1 MTLIL
6 TNDDVEKLLPMH
18 ECIEALEDVY
28 VELSAGRAVNRI
40 RSDGLVPT
48 TGNRAIYS
56 LKSMDAVIP
65 KLGVGAV
72 RIDSDIVTWPKQ
84 GGNRRRVKVPS
95 APNSRYVGLIL
106 LFSSETG
113 EPLAI
118 LPDGVLQRIRVGA
131 TNGLG
136 VKYLA
141 RKDAKSVGIL
151 GSGWQAGTQLM
162 AVCAVREIGEIRCF
176 SPNRDHCAAFAREMS
191 SALRIEVRAVGRP
204 EEAIDSAD
212 IVMCAT
218 NSIDNMFFAH
228 WIEPGIHLSS
238 IKLPEIEVA
247 AIKRADRFVIHTH
260 DAKPLHVTARNLTV
274 PEIAEA
280 QGWGLGKGI
289 DFEGTPTLADVIAG
303 TVPGRRTDQEV
314 TCFINNLGLGCQF
327 AAAGAVVYCKAKASG
342 AGHDPPTDW
351 FTQDVHP

>member
-6 TNDDVEKLLPMH
+6 SNDDVEKLLTMH
-18 ECIEALEDVY
+18 ECIEVLEDVY
-28 VELSAGRAVNRI
+28 IELSAGRGVNRI
-40 RSDGLVPT
+40 RSDCLVPVA
-48 TGNRAIYS
+48 RMDALYS

-72 RIDSDIVTWPKQ
+72 RIDSDIVTWPRQ
-84 GGNRRRVKVPS
+84 GTNMRRVKVPS
-95 APNSRYVGLIL
+95 APNGRYVGLVL

-118 LPDGVLQRIRVGA
+118 LPDGMMQRIRVGA

-136 VKYLA
+136 VRYLA

-162 AVCAVREIGEIRCF
+162 AVCAVRKIDTIRCF

-191 SALRIEVRAVGRP
+191 SALGIEVDPVDRP
-204 EEAIDSAD
+204 EDAISSAD

-218 NSIDNMFFAH
+218 NSIDNMFFER
-228 WIEPGIHLSS
+228 WLRPGIHVSS
-238 IKLPEIEVA
+238 IKLPEIEIAV
-247 AIKRADRFVIHTH
+247 IERADRFVIHTH
-260 DAKPLHVTARNLTV
+260 DAKPLHVTSKDLVV
-274 PEIAEA
+274 PEIAEGK
-280 QGWGLGKGI
+280 GWELGKGI
-289 DFEGTPTLADVIAG
+289 DFAGTPTLADVIAG
-303 TVPGRRTDQEV
+303 TVPGRRTDQEI
-314 TCFINNLGLGCQF
+314 TCFINNLGLGSQF
-327 AAAGAVVYCKAKASG
+327 AAAAAVVYRKAKESG
-342 AGHDPPTDW
+342 VGRDLPTEW

>member
-1 MTLIL
+1 MLLAGANLMTLIL

-40 RSDGLVPT
+40 RSDSLVPT
-48 TGNRAIYS
+48 TGNGAIYS

-72 RIDSDIVTWPKQ
+72 RIDSDIVTWPKR

-106 LFSSETG
+106 LFSSETS

-136 VKYLA
+136 IKYLA
-141 RKDAKSVGIL
+141 RKDATSVGIL

-162 AVCAVREIGEIRCF
+162 AVFAVRENWGDPVFQPESR
-176 SPNRDHCAAFAREMS
+176 PLRRLRARDELRTAHRGPCGRSARRGHR
-191 SALRIEVRAVGRP
+191 LGR
-204 EEAIDSAD
+204 
-212 IVMCAT
+212 
-218 NSIDNMFFAH
+218 H
-228 WIEPGIHLSS
+228 
-238 IKLPEIEVA
+238 
-247 AIKRADRFVIHTH
+247 R
-260 DAKPLHVTARNLTV
+260 
-274 PEIAEA
+274 
-280 QGWGLGKGI
+280 
-289 DFEGTPTLADVIAG
+289 DV
-303 TVPGRRTDQEV
+303 
-314 TCFINNLGLGCQF
+314 CHQF
-327 AAAGAVVYCKAKASG
+327 
-342 AGHDPPTDW
+342 D
-351 FTQDVHP
+351 